1 MLKTLKMISRQEKE
15 KLKVPRSVQ
24 DLIPVRTVYPDGIF
38 EVAQGKYSRSY
49 RFDDINYAVASGPD
63 KESMFLKYSEILN
76 SLDSGAVSKIT
87 VNNRRMDRREIARDI
102 LLPSRN
108 DRLDEYRKEY
118 NRILLEK
125 ALSTTSMVQ
134 DKYLTISVF
143 KNSIEDARTY
153 FARVGAEL
161 QMHFSKLGSRLT
173 ELDAEERLKILF
185 DFYRI
190 GEESSFS
197 FDMEDYAKKG
207 HSFKDYISPDS
218 IEVSDDFFMM
228 GEKYGRVM
236 FLKDYA
242 AYLKDDIVT
251 KLTDISRNL
260 MLSID
265 IIPIPTD
272 EAVREVENRML
283 GVETNAANWQRRQNA
298 NNNFTAM
305 LPYDMELQR
314 KETKEFLEDLTTRD
328 QKMMFALV
336 TVVHMADTKKQLDED
351 TEAIKTAARER
362 MCQLATLKWQQMDGL
377 NTALPIGVRKIDV
390 ARTLTTESLAVLM
403 PFRVQEI
410 SHKHGIYYG
419 QNAISKNM
427 IVADRQ
433 QLMNGNSFIVGVS
446 GSGKS
451 FAGKN
456 EIVNLMLADDCDV
469 ILLDPEREYS
479 SLVRAMGG
487 EVIHISATS
496 PNHINAM
503 DLNKEYGDGA
513 NPVILKSEFVLSLC
527 EQLIGSQNLGAK
539 QKSIIDRCT
548 AGIYREYQ
556 SRGYGGI
563 PPTLQ
568 DFHREL
574 LSQNESEAKEIA
586 LAIELFTDGSLNTF
600 AKHTNVDTNNRLIC
614 YDILDLGKQLM
625 PIGMLVVLDSILNR
639 ITRNRA
645 QGRKTFVFIDEIYL
659 LFQHEYS
666 ANFLFTL
673 WKRVRKYGAYC
684 TGITQNVED
693 LLQSHTARTMLAN
706 SEFLIMLNQAPTDRM
721 ELAKLINIS
730 SEQMDFIRDVNPGC
744 GLIKVGSA
752 LVPFENKFPRNTKLY
767 RLMSTKVNEEIYN

>member
-24 DLIPVRTVYPDGIF
+24 DMIPVRTVYPDGIF

-185 DFYRI
+185 GFYRI

-556 SRGYGGI
+556 SRGYEGI

-767 RLMSTKVNEEIYN
+767 RLMSTKPNEEIYN

>member
-1 MLKTLKMISRQEKE
+1 MLKTLKMVSRQEKE

-336 TVVHMADTKKQLDED
+336 TIVHMADTKKQLDED

-556 SRGYGGI
+556 SRGYEGI

-767 RLMSTKVNEEIYN
+767 RLMSTKPNEEIYN

>member
-38 EVAQGKYSRSY
+38 EVSQGKYSRTY

-63 KESMFLKYSEILN
+63 KDSMFLKYSEILN

-173 ELDAEERLKILF
+173 ELEAEERLKILF

-190 GEESSFS
+190 GEESSFN

-228 GEKYGRVM
+228 GEKFGRVM

-251 KLTDISRNL
+251 KLTEISRNL

-503 DLNKEYGDGA
+503 DLNREYGDGA

-556 SRGYGGI
+556 SRGYEGI

-586 LAIELFTDGSLNTF
+586 LAIELFTEGSLNTF

-752 LVPFENKFPRNTKLY
+752 LVPFENKFPRNTRLY
-767 RLMSTKVNEEIYN
+767 RLMSTRPNEEIYN